1 MSKWQSL
8 SANRVSSFR
17 HSGAT
22 PFSYCPSFPKNRIFA
37 TFFGVQE
44 KFLVWHA
51 ICSSSLTSACHGGC
65 LAAETLRAT
74 GIQQQSK

>member
-44 KFLVWHA
+44 NFLALARDLLLKFNVGLPRRVF
-51 ICSSSLTSACHGGC
+51 SG
-65 LAAETLRAT
+65 
-74 GIQQQSK
+74 